1 MGEARLRVKADRY
14 DILRY
19 EAVESGVFACGDEFD
34 KFADGTLVS
43 RVVSYRVQGL
53 TYNPGHLLLDEL
65 ECLLDQLAEI
75 MDDHQRKRDQRVRK
89 VNADQGGDG
98 PVQGAEAAPQA

>member
-1 MGEARLRVKADRY
+1 MGRARLRVTVDRY

-19 EAVESGVFACGDEFD
+19 EAVESGVFASGDEFD
-34 KFADGTLVS
+34 QFADGTLVS
-43 RVVSYRVQGL
+43 REVSYRVQGL

-65 ECLLDQLAEI
+65 ENLLDQLAEI

-89 VNADQGGDG
+89 VNTAEGGDG
-98 PVQGAEAAPQA
+98 PVQGTEAPHQA